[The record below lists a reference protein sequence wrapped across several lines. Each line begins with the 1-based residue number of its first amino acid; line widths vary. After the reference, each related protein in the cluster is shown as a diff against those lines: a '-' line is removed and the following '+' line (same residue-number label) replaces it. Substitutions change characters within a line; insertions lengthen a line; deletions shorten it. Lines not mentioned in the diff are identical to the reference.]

1 MSKLTQSVE
10 EPSEGSPIDRSVGRK
25 QVVKREAEVERD
37 ERIAARPRPW
47 RAEPKT
53 FAHYPRLLYSAGPG
67 VTQESAARRAKASL
81 DCT

>member
-37 ERIAARPRPW
+37 ERIAARPGLGGGIRPHL
-47 RAEPKT
+47 RIA
-53 FAHYPRLLYSAGPG
+53 PG
-67 VTQESAARRAKASL
+67 YYTALGRG
-81 DCT
+81 